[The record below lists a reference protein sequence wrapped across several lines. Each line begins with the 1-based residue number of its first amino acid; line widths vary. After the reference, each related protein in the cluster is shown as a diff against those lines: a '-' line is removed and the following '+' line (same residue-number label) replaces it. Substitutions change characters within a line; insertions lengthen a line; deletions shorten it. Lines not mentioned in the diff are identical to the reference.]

1 MALPGYGVENRPVVL
16 TGVTELLVHGV
27 GGESA
32 EDTLHEPH
40 PLQVAGDATAG
51 FYRGPDVDAR
61 HRESY
66 SWGGLTSGK
75 ASRALWLLLLPFA
88 LANLA
93 GWMHWRQRGRPEPGL
108 FRSLI
113 RLFGLSLTVLGLL
126 YVCSIAFDLI
136 AYQCAGD
143 PACIGGQRPAQPWY
157 SPLRWISLLDAGW
170 LAGHQLRQLAAAAVL
185 PLAVVGL
192 LGYLA
197 RSTRDRYEQTK
208 PEAVDTYERGGGNPL
223 DTTEVDIE
231 LARHLG
237 LEAPW
242 FWYGEPLARTLGRAH
257 LAAAIAV
264 IAWSLAAATEALGG
278 GRWAGVGR
286 VLAWVVVA
294 ITVVTMCTPRPL
306 KLGRKLRW
314 DLRGLPS
321 VALAALALVVV
332 ACWTEPA
339 GGGAQ
344 LRSLPGLPG
353 VADIVFGGHVL
364 LIAALVLSSIWV
376 AAIMWRRRP
385 RPRDRKAK
393 VPGTLP
399 CGPLAAVVLASVT
412 LNSALAGLS
421 VRTADALGRGVASGS
436 PTPGDPAPAIWYP
449 RVYDLFAV
457 GFVAGLLLVAVVLLI
472 AWWSTGRDESVADIA
487 AEYRHAPKLVEDA
500 SLSARPE
507 SVGHGGDRNPLE
519 RSQRQW
525 VRGIRRQRRLAE
537 VVNRLDWVLVT
548 VVAFTVPL
556 TLIGFVA
563 HALGHPLTV
572 PGGVW
577 WGRLSA
583 ACTWVVTLIPA
594 AAIAVVLSGYR
605 DRGRRRQIGVLWDV
619 CMFWP
624 RAFHPL
630 APPSYAERAVPDLEE
645 RISRLIKDRPS
656 GAGRVLLMAH
666 SQGTVLAAAA
676 LRHLAAPGPAA
687 ARRVGLV
694 TYGAPLTR
702 LYRRAFPAYFGDGIF
717 AELYGEV
724 GAADARWRNFYR
736 RTDPIGGPVFTG
748 PDGAHDDADQCLHD
762 PDTSCYVPRDPLPAV
777 RGHSGYM
784 RDPCMQDSVDRL
796 AGRLGGEL
804 EAHAPAALPLLGG
817 ADGQPSGSPRAQ
829 GSL

>member
-51 FYRGPDVDAR
+51 FYRGPDVDRR

-93 GWMHWRQRGRPEPGL
+93 GWMHWRQRRDPEPGL

-157 SPLRWISLLDAGW
+157 SPLRWTWLLNGGG
-170 LAGHQLRQLAAAAVL
+170 LAGHPLRQLAAAAAL

-197 RSTRDRYEQTK
+197 RSTRQRYEQAK
-208 PEAVDTYERGGGNPL
+208 PTAVVAYERSGGNPL
-223 DTTEVDIE
+223 DTTEVDTE
-231 LARHLG
+231 LARHRG

-257 LAAAIAV
+257 LAAALAV
-264 IAWSLAAATEALGG
+264 IAWSLAAASEALGG
-278 GRWAGVGR
+278 GGRWVGVGR
-286 VLAWVVVA
+286 VLAWVVLAVTVA
-294 ITVVTMCTPRPL
+294 AMGTPRPL
-306 KLGRKLRW
+306 RLGRRRW

-321 VALAALALVVV
+321 AALAALALVVV
-332 ACWTEPA
+332 GCWSRPA
-339 GGGAQ
+339 GTAGGF
-344 LRSLPGLPG
+344 RSLPGLRG
-353 VADIVFGGHVL
+353 VADVVFGGHVL
-364 LIAALVLSSIWV
+364 LIVALVVASIRAF
-376 AAIMWRRRP
+376 AAMRSRRP
-385 RPRDRKAK
+385 RSGEKEARD
-393 VPGTLP
+393 PGTLR

-421 VRTADALGRGVASGS
+421 VRTADALGRGVAIGS

-457 GFVAGLLLVAVVLLI
+457 GFVAGLLLVAVVLLV
-472 AWWSTGRDESVADIA
+472 AWLSTGRGDPVAGIA
-487 AEYRHAPKLVEDA
+487 AEYRDAPRLVEDA
-500 SLSARPE
+500 SLSALPE
-507 SVGHGGDRNPLE
+507 PADGRGDRNQLE
-519 RSQRQW
+519 RTRRRW
-525 VRGIRRQRRLAE
+525 LNGIRRQRRLAE
-537 VVNRLDWVLVT
+537 LVTRLDSVLVT
-548 VVAFTVPL
+548 MVAFTVTL
-556 TLIGFVA
+556 TLIGFAA
-563 HALGHPLTV
+563 HSIGHPLRV
-572 PGGVW
+572 PEGVW

-594 AAIAVVLSGYR
+594 AAIAVVLAGYR

-619 CMFWP
+619 GMFWP

-630 APPSYAERAVPDLEE
+630 APPSYAERAVPDLQE
-645 RISRLIKDRPS
+645 RISRLTRDRPG

-676 LRHLAAPGPAA
+676 LRQLASAGTAA
-687 ARRVGLV
+687 AHRVGLV

-702 LYRRAFPAYFGDGIF
+702 LYRRAFPAYFGDAMF
-717 AELYGEV
+717 AELYDDV
-724 GAADARWRNFYR
+724 GAADARWRNFHR
-736 RTDPIGGPVFTG
+736 RTDLIGGPVFTG
-748 PDGAHDDADQCLHD
+748 PDAAHGDADQCLLD
-762 PDTSCYVPRDPLPAV
+762 PDTSWYVPRDPLPAV

-784 RDPCMQDSVDRL
+784 HDPCMRCYVDGL
-796 AGRLGGEL
+796 AGRLRAEL
-804 EAHAPAALPLLGG
+804 EAEAPTALPVLDPTG
-817 ADGQPSGSPRAQ
+817 Q

>member
-1 MALPGYGVENRPVVL
+1 MALPGYAVENQPVVL
-16 TGVTELLVHGV
+16 SGVTELLVHGV

-40 PLQVAGDATAG
+40 PMQVAGDATAG
-51 FYRGPDVDAR
+51 FYRGPDVDGR

-93 GWMHWRQRGRPEPGL
+93 GWMHWRTRRDREPEW

-143 PACIGGQRPAQPWY
+143 PACIGGQRPSQPWY
-157 SPLRWISLLDAGW
+157 SPLRWISLLNVGW
-170 LAGHQLRQLAAAAVL
+170 LAGHQFRQLAAAAVL

-208 PEAVDTYERGGGNPL
+208 PRAVESYERKGKNPL
-223 DTTEVDIE
+223 DTTEVDVE
-231 LARHLG
+231 LARDLG
-237 LEAPW
+237 LGAPW

-264 IAWSLAAATEALGG
+264 VAWSMAAASEALGG
-278 GRWAGVGR
+278 GGRWVGVGR
-286 VLAWVVVA
+286 ILAWIVLAVA
-294 ITVVTMCTPRPL
+294 VGTMCMPRPL
-306 KLGRKLRW
+306 RLARRLRW

-332 ACWTEPA
+332 ACLSRPA
-339 GGGAQ
+339 GGGAF
-344 LRSLPGLPG
+344 RSLPGLRG
-353 VADIVFGGHVL
+353 VADIVFGAHVL
-364 LIAALVLSSIWV
+364 LILALVVYSIVV
-376 AAIMWRRRP
+376 AVTMRRRRP
-385 RPRDRKAK
+385 RPRDKADQET
-393 VPGTLP
+393 GTLR

-421 VRTADALGRGVASGS
+421 VRTADALGRGVAIGS

-457 GFVAGLLLVAVVLLI
+457 GFVAGLLLIAVVLLI
-472 AWWSTGRDESVADIA
+472 AWWSTGRGGSDDDIV
-487 AEYRHAPKLVEDA
+487 AEYNDLPQPVDDPDA
-500 SLSARPE
+500 RLSASPQM
-507 SVGHGGDRNPLE
+507 GGDRRGRNPLE
-519 RSQRQW
+519 LGQRRW
-525 VRGIRRQRRLAE
+525 VRGIRRQRRRAE
-537 VVNRLDWVLVT
+537 LVNRLDWVLVT

-556 TLIGFVA
+556 TLIGFAA
-563 HALGHPLTV
+563 HALGHPLSV
-572 PGGVW
+572 PVGVW

-594 AAIAVVLSGYR
+594 VAIAAVLTGYR
-605 DRGRRRQIGVLWDV
+605 ERGRRRQIGVLWDV

-630 APPSYAERAVPDLEE
+630 APPSYGERAVPDLEE
-645 RISRLIKDRPS
+645 RISRLTEDRAA

-676 LRHLAAPGPAA
+676 LRHLASSGAA
-687 ARRVGLV
+687 AMHRVALV

-724 GAADARWRNFYR
+724 GAADARWRNFHR

-748 PDGAHDDADQCLHD
+748 PDVARGDADECLLD
-762 PDTSCYVPRDPLPAV
+762 PDTKWYVPRDPLPTV

-784 RDPCMQDSVDRL
+784 RDPCMRGYVDSL
-796 AGRLGGEL
+796 AGHLR
-804 EAHAPAALPLLGG
+804 GG
-817 ADGQPSGSPRAQ
+817 ADADGLPSPGTAAQ